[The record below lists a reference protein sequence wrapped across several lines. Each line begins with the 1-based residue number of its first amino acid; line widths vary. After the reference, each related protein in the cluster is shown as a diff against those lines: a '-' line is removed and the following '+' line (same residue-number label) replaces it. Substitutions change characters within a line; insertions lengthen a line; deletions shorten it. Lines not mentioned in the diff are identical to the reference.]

1 MLPQPGLKVV
11 RYASPG
17 CITGASPGY
26 EPGLVELCVLV
37 QCDMDMRHKGWLDLW
52 HGFRHKKCNPEWL
65 RHRLFSLSCTACDV
79 LCSLHTGGMVI
90 AWSPPL
96 NLCMAWTS
104 AMYYFTYLRHG
115 PSPLHCTGDL
125 IISQVLKE
133 KWSRSTRVILH
144 KRKEHAW
151 MLNISGASCW
161 ATAAWVVRLG
171 KSFCHLHAST

>member
-90 AWSPPL
+90 ASLEFVYGMDFRYVLLHLSKAWSL
-96 NLCMAWTS
+96 A
-104 AMYYFTYLRHG
+104 
-115 PSPLHCTGDL
+115 SPLHGWFDY
-125 IISQVLKE
+125 IASA
-133 KWSRSTRVILH
+133 
-144 KRKEHAW
+144 KRKMVTKYQSYFAQKERAC
-151 MLNISGASCW
+151 MDAQYLRCIL
-161 ATAAWVVRLG
+161 LG
-171 KSFCHLHAST
+171 YGCVGRAIRQIFLPPAC